1 MERDWIDVVLP
12 VIMVVL
18 SVVGLFSKKKAQ
30 NARRTARRS
39 IPDPS
44 PTVEEFVWQ
53 EDEAFPEPEVPQEET
68 ARPEEAPAAVH
79 GTERDTIHVPDN
91 TRKPAPEPDPRALD
105 IDKKKL
111 IIYSEI
117 MRPKF
122 DEGMD

>member
-39 IPDPS
+39 AADPS
-44 PTVEEFVWQ
+44 PAVEEFVWQ
-53 EDEAFPEPEVPQEET
+53 EDEAFLEPEAPLDET
-68 ARPEEAPAAVH
+68 VRPEEAPAAVH

-91 TRKPAPEPDPRALD
+91 ASKPAQEPDPKALD